1 MRASRLLLMLLL
13 LQNRG
18 KMTAAEL
25 ARELE
30 VTRRTVLRDVDALG
44 EAGLPVVV
52 TQGRHGG
59 IELGFSYRTR
69 LTGLAA
75 DEAEALGV
83 LLGRAAPE
91 LDDLGLG
98 EAGKRARTKL
108 LESLPDGVRR
118 TAQDASTRFLVEVTM
133 PDDDDRVP
141 ALADAVRGGRIV
153 RVRSTD
159 AEPRTV
165 HPVGLLLRDGAW
177 WLLDG
182 LDPHRPI
189 ALADCGTVNISRRT
203 FATAADL

>member
-44 EAGLPVVV
+44 EAGLPIVV

-69 LTGLAA
+69 LTGLAS

-91 LDDLGLG
+91 LEDLGLG

-118 TAQDASTRFLVEVTM
+118 TAQDAATRFLVEVTM
-133 PDDDDRVP
+133 PEDDERVG
-141 ALADAVRGGRIV
+141 ALADAIRDRRVVRL
-153 RVRSTD
+153 RSTD
-159 AEPRTV
+159 SAPRTV
-165 HPVGLLLRDGAW
+165 HPVGLLLREGTW
-177 WLLDG
+177 FVLDG
-182 LDPHRPI
+182 LVPDRPI
-189 ALADCGTVNISRRT
+189 PLAECGTVNISRRT
-203 FATAADL
+203 FAEAADL

>member
-1 MRASRLLLMLLL
+1 M
-13 LQNRG
+13 
-18 KMTAAEL
+18 
-25 ARELE
+25 ELE
-30 VTRRTVLRDVDALG
+30 VAHRTVLRGIDALS
-44 EAGLPVVV
+44 EAGLPIIAY
-52 TQGRHGG
+52 QGNQGG
-59 IELGFSYRTR
+59 FELGFSYRTR

-75 DEAEALGV
+75 DEAAALGV

-133 PDDDDRVP
+133 PEDDDRVP
-141 ALADAVRGGRIV
+141 ALADAIRGGRVV

-159 AEPRTV
+159 VEPRTV

-182 LDPHRPI
+182 LDPDRPI

-203 FATAADL
+203 FAEAADL